1 MPDDLYDDER
11 IHKGFGRRCE
21 RTFSHIAV
29 GSLVGNLPE
38 LVLAHFLS
46 DKRVALIIDLGRNR
60 YVQFLATEDQH
71 LVVECVSN
79 RFLAPGDE
87 LSIESELTLMDI
99 GFELP
104 GADGDPHPNWWWH
117 TEEIVEVM
125 TACRMAA
132 SVLYGVFGLT
142 DESRGTLTERPLAV
156 NS

>member
-1 MPDDLYDDER
+1 MPDDLYDNER
-11 IHKGFGRRCE
+11 ILEPRFD
-21 RTFSHIAV
+21 RTFSDIEV

-104 GADGDPHPNWWWH
+104 GADDESHPNWWWH
-117 TEEIVEVM
+117 TKDITGVM
-125 TACRMAA
+125 TACRMAGA
-132 SVLYGVFGLT
+132 VLYAVFGLAA
-142 DESRGTLTERPLAV
+142 DDRVTLTERSLA
-156 NS
+156 